1 MDGRRRSGFN
11 HLSGVANAMTGKRT
25 GQAVEAATAPIS
37 ALEICR
43 SSPTR
48 NTDYDHHRCHFALGY

>member
-1 MDGRRRSGFN
+1 
-11 HLSGVANAMTGKRT
+11 MTGKRT

-37 ALEICR
+37 GLEICR

-48 NTDYDHHRCHFALGY
+48 NTDDNHHYRCHFALGY